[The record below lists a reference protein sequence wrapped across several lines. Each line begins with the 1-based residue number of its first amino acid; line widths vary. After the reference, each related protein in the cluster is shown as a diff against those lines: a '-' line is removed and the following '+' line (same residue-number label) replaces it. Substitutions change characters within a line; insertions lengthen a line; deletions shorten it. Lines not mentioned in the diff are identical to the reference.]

1 MSAPRFVGK
10 PLTSSRIV
18 EALGDDLL
26 RIKSEDRMSWVDVGE
41 VLGCGD
47 DQAARYA
54 AGHATMNV
62 VAYTRGRLVWG
73 SRFTSSVDNMVN
85 VGKDAPDAQKT
96 QTCILHAAMQLS
108 IALQDGDL
116 CENDVR
122 KNRSTLE
129 AARDAI
135 DAQLARLAP
144 KAVA

>member
-26 RIKSEDRMSWVDVGE
+26 RIKSEDRMSWVDIGE

-73 SRFTSSVDNMVN
+73 SRFTGSVDNLVT
-85 VGKDAPDAQKT
+85 VGKQTPDGRQT
-96 QTCILHAAMQLS
+96 QTCILRAAMQLS
-108 IALQDGDL
+108 VALEDGEL
-116 CENDVR
+116 TVAELR
-122 KNRSTLE
+122 ANRSTLE
-129 AARDAI
+129 AAKDAI
-135 DAQLARLAP
+135 EAQLGRLTP
-144 KAVA
+144 REVA